1 MANILI
7 TWEIGEGS
15 GHIAPYLNLIKEL
28 ENRGHEITF
37 ACKYVSRAFRL
48 FEGTRVR
55 YLQAPYVSSPP
66 SEQVTPIDSFAK
78 ILNNSGYSNVPQ
90 LAGMIRA
97 WKNLF
102 DLVKPDLIIADYSPT
117 AVLAS
122 RESGIPR
129 LQIGTGFYQMPTQG
143 RVPSLAELQGIAQDD
158 PAIFGFQNRILAHIN
173 GALELNGMQRIAL
186 FNESQIAERKLFT
199 TFKEL
204 DHYPDREPA
213 DYIGPMR
220 IVQGA
225 APEWPDGD
233 GPKAFGYL
241 KPFPTLPQLLMQL
254 NQKKVRTLIYPDG
267 IPEKMMKEHASATL
281 RFVDK
286 PLDMRLIG
294 ESADFAIH
302 NGNHGTTCELMLAGV
317 PSLVLPLHAEQAIMG
332 RHLQLMS
339 AGLSYVEKTADQFHQ
354 GLTALTRDPKYRAA
368 AQAFA
373 EKYRSFDRD
382 QATRTALAAV
392 EELLAG

>member
-1 MANILI
+1 
-7 TWEIGEGS
+7 
-15 GHIAPYLNLIKEL
+15 
-28 ENRGHEITF
+28 
-37 ACKYVSRAFRL
+37 
-48 FEGTRVR
+48 
-55 YLQAPYVSSPP
+55 
-66 SEQVTPIDSFAK
+66 
-78 ILNNSGYSNVPQ
+78 
-90 LAGMIRA
+90 
-97 WKNLF
+97 
-102 DLVKPDLIIADYSPT
+102 
-117 AVLAS
+117 
-122 RESGIPR
+122 
-129 LQIGTGFYQMPTQG
+129 
-143 RVPSLAELQGIAQDD
+143 
-158 PAIFGFQNRILAHIN
+158 
-173 GALELNGMQRIAL
+173 
-186 FNESQIAERKLFT
+186 
-199 TFKEL
+199 
-204 DHYPDREPA
+204 
-213 DYIGPMR
+213 MR

-233 GPKAFGYL
+233 GPKAFAYL

-254 NQKKVRTLIYPDG
+254 SQKKIRTLIYPDG

-354 GLTALTRDPKYRAA
+354 GLSALMRDSKYREA
-368 AQAFA
+368 AQVFA
-373 EKYRSFDRD
+373 EKYRGFDRD